1 MAIIYADEEQEEA
14 GINYGIDTIIPED
27 KQKEFFIQDWM
38 RREKRGNGEA
48 IWAYTKHVPEG
59 LAGFA
64 EEASE
69 AWNEGSLIS
78 SMFGFGEEE
87 GEASE
92 AWRTLLRSPELGAR
106 DTFNSFK
113 AIIGNIKDHF
123 NNDVS
128 LEERAERSWER
139 HKKELDYHQIARPAF
154 INAVTKKFPKKLSF
168 LADVADATNAL
179 PSAFALKGGSKAV
192 RGLAK
197 GGVGATGYA
206 LDGVGNGLVK
216 ISDAL
221 GLPKKLSEKAKVG
234 GGYSVLQGASIAGT
248 LGGVT
253 TPIVAPIAGAIAT
266 SYAGEVL
273 TKIAGK
279 TAQEFGTIAKIFSQP
294 SSHSRFL
301 HRLATSD
308 KVSKATRKSA
318 SALYKMK
325 GTQLYDIAF
334 DSFVAGLG
342 AGAMQIGMEGLK
354 GKSAEDVG
362 YATGMGIGFGSPIGL
377 AGQRGSGKSKEDY
390 NPDGSLSD
398 RSLQGIDNYI
408 VKKQKLGDHE
418 TINAIKGLEDDSL
431 IALSTLDETAELGN
445 FRMMLASQD
454 LIVDAINKSRSADIE
469 VPKVKVGRVPPA
481 MYDQKSR
488 TIYINKDHIK
498 EGTQIA
504 SNIFLHEHGHHAMRE
519 LLGSA
524 PMTRRAILEG
534 FSDEGGT
541 EFSYKDENGK
551 SIGSI
556 RVNDEAFQF
565 AKDYATKILPSL
577 PDVAHALGFTGKL
590 DAQGNLVDIEYNG
603 DGDAGLLSEEIGA
616 EQWSIATQENPNAFE
631 GMNKSIRHS
640 LFSAMKTALT
650 KMGVLEPKSGKG
662 VSSVISRAMLKNDNV
677 KKVFDN
683 YVKEKAKHLGE
694 RSDAI
699 EKGRK
704 HSPEKGQKSDERFT
718 QLFGGVGVNLAVASH
733 FHVKD
738 TEQYN
743 QLLEADKLRNEG
755 ENPSSFT
762 GIGKGN
768 EGKNLHWKTRQVFGM
783 SGKYNNSVT
792 SIIDMI
798 QSAIDGRKMLKFGY
812 RSASFLK
819 KSDYNAFFER
829 SVTPYAWQISPKKP
843 YNRLGRTIY
852 PNLKVMAY
860 DADVVESN
868 IEIMA
873 HAGLLPDGQS
883 VSDFKQAFARHAKEV
898 LTEVGDEGRINP
910 LGQGE
915 NELFTMAM
923 GMKES
928 GERIIDPAR
937 NEWFSDPERNK
948 MKNAFKSYD
957 VSALAGLSSQNRD
970 GYAYDYKN
978 AKFNYMPMLSGDG
991 SSQSTI
997 PPKKKKYITANR
1009 TDGFIALPSAFDR
1022 YTDKEI
1028 ETILQDPESDFNIE
1042 GESLNEALIE
1052 WALNPHEDNQNQ
1064 VDRIGSFLIG
1074 ATKGNEDIFATQKID
1089 FGLGMEAP
1097 MDATF
1102 NPQSRIEWKKDSYE
1116 ALRYELEQVLS
1127 NYDGIKVELDS
1138 GFSLSQVEAWKQQLV
1153 TEDDVIDDYG
1163 VTFKITDKNT
1173 EAKIKDGWKG
1183 GASFRINI
1191 SQENKTQDFPFV
1203 IRLDTTDLGK
1213 EGAGQFGSV
1222 FSGKKIYQALYD
1234 FADQVG
1240 VPIVHM
1246 DLTSV
1251 NDLRTTSARLSQLLK
1266 SKGKEHISF
1275 HENKRGEYKF
1285 NQNYYTDE
1293 VLTNDTNSD
1302 SYVRLVT
1309 AFALK
1314 ERDEVR
1320 SKIQEIH
1327 KDEINPQLR
1336 MELQGLNDQET
1347 SYTDLDYFNLLDA
1360 FRYDFDTGNYMA
1372 IDHRSIKG
1380 NDIAKEYKVFPKGDA
1395 TRDETIKWYNDPQ
1408 TMHLIHPLMRRT
1420 EDYKGKQDFGIIKFL
1435 KTYGA
1440 LEMGVGETTFKRA
1453 IITNT
1458 ILRATEGNQLFSNDH
1473 KLKTTD
1479 ESYQR
1484 RHLGQGLFFLPEL
1497 PTFQENGIT
1506 YTIPLPPRKLLDNN
1520 GKRIFGERIYH
1531 GSASEYQYP
1540 DLKKVGQATGNSGF
1554 LGLGYYGHVEPDD
1567 TENYGE
1573 NIYSF
1578 EKLPDNEFLKSHN
1591 SINTQHPD
1599 IITKLDKLFDSRIKG
1614 QEQSL
1619 AQVWNRFYTKNKT
1632 NFIDPFNGKEIVSIN
1647 IHPEWN
1653 ENNAITLYHGLVNIY
1668 NPEKQKT
1675 VHLDKS
1681 FDFKK
1686 NSKPFLV
1693 VNHILGLAGIHGQES
1708 PTNMYGSYIDHS
1720 SEFVVFDAYH
1730 LRDFKREQS
1739 SQIHFMPEPSWSAGV
1754 KDGKL
1759 DMDVT
1764 KMSRADIDLLMDAD
1778 REFQENGYNSKY
1790 FKEWHQGGLLT
1801 QKDSAEPIVLI
1812 HGHSDRMTERGN
1824 FNEEIGDQVHRY
1836 GSIQAFFTDR
1846 QERVGRGSNMSPQN
1860 NESTFVIKGKK
1871 MWDTD
1876 NPMHQNL
1883 ISEWWREMP
1892 LEDRQQY
1899 IGTSFNGANLPDVID
1914 SVIWKWRNWS
1924 PSSRYKKTRLPN
1936 LVPYL
1941 TKLFEGDEI
1950 LNDGTGRLDTP
1961 DGRFLESIIDKSFNE
1976 KLNKAFIE
1984 GRIGKSDA
1992 LANLPPKAM
2001 EEIVMQGYHESG
2013 VNWNM
2018 FESPSSIETNISD
2031 PSKTTDNSINTYLYK
2046 NHGFDLFRMHEEYGG
2061 RTYAVVDAKSQ
2072 AKVWGDEGDLKRQE
2086 FTFANEGSI
2095 LAMPYTML
2103 TDDTAQHFDDL
2114 IVDMRKNSYGFT
2126 IDQSNLIHA
2135 KTGYVVAPEKETEFI
2150 IPSQEMNRTALWN
2163 YIKTH
2168 AHRFKKDGAHLGGWL
2183 SDKRGFMLDVAFPVN
2198 NYLDAVRMAIW
2209 GNQDSIYDIETQTEI
2224 KTRKSDGELSVPENF
2239 PISTEEVRG
2248 QAPKNALAFA
2258 DARWRN
2264 KGVVRH
2270 ESIESDRGQISDEVR
2285 KSMINSLNFMPSV
2298 PSEVMSKDTKMNFP
2312 MLSYDNEKTEIG
2324 LTKNSKNWTQSHWD
2338 QYFADN
2344 ALADAMMKK
2353 LGKRYATPE
2362 NWEKIHQLRLNSVS
2376 SFEMPAPPTKF
2387 LDYVNNI
2394 DQLVDWLDSTMAT
2407 NPEFIELAKEGYQSA
2422 TALHKIVK
2430 PPEMIAQS
2438 FIWGLLSRMLDPYN
2452 QEAGWLRTTNYK
2464 PMWNAIFQSI
2474 DGNYEMEKGTFYDMS
2489 SIADEKYGDGW
2500 RTQKGYKD
2508 FDVKIA
2514 ELELDIEPKI
2524 DFRSVAESSSLYN
2537 EALKLEVPKAKLN
2550 KLRTRIVNQLKKKE
2564 KKRVDKAK
2572 EKITA
2577 IGKQKKAYIE
2587 SRIKKLPKK
2596 ERVALASEA
2605 ERRNIEDQPDTF
2617 TDIVANMFNDQKSP
2631 VSAGNNAK
2639 QNIQAIH
2646 DMLVKWNGRWKEL
2659 TGIFNDKSL
2668 NGQQIREKMWSN
2680 GFLGAGVKD
2689 KVTSF
2694 VIALMADPNVVIM
2707 DRWQFVNVWEHQ
2719 IQGAVQNRL
2728 QKVNEIIADPETSKS
2743 AKDFA
2748 EKQKKEYVKFG
2759 VSPYRV
2765 DAKGV
2770 PEDRSGYY
2778 KTVGSQLDDPVEHA
2792 MYRTLE
2798 FMFSDL
2804 AKQVGKKRQDY
2815 AWIDSAFAMHWVTW
2829 NMIKKEAVGHSSFD
2843 ILGELAVAGK
2853 FPATEADRD
2862 AFVDD
2867 FMGRPKYT
2875 EKNERLPKQEKT
2887 RRTRFVQDAYGK
2899 PIEEIKETNL
2909 EGEENIYFK
2918 GV

>member
-48 IWAYTKHVPEG
+48 IWAFTKHVPEG
-59 LAGFA
+59 LEGFA

-78 SMFGFGEEE
+78 SMLGFGEEE

-123 NNDVS
+123 NNDLS
-128 LEERAERSWER
+128 LEERAERGWER
-139 HKKELDYHQIARPAF
+139 HKKELDYNQVAREAF
-154 INAVTKKFPKKLSF
+154 IKATTNKFQKKLSF
-168 LADVADATNAL
+168 LADVTDATNVL

-362 YATGMGIGFGSPIGL
+362 YATGMGIGFGSPVGL
-377 AGQRGSGKSKEDY
+377 AGQRGSGKSKADY
-390 NPDGSLSD
+390 NPDGSMSD

-408 VKKQKLGDHE
+408 VKKQRLGDQE
-418 TINAIKGLEDDSL
+418 TIKAIKGLEDDSL

-454 LIVDAINKSRSADIE
+454 LIVDAINKSRSVDIE

-488 TIYINKDHIK
+488 TIYINKDQIK

-556 RVNDEAFQF
+556 KVNDEAFQF

-662 VSSVISRAMLKNDNV
+662 VSSVISKAMLKNDNV

-704 HSPEKGQKSDERFT
+704 HSPEEGQKSDERFT

-792 SIIDMI
+792 SIIDML

-883 VSDFKQAFARHAKEV
+883 VSDFKQAFAQHAQNV

-910 LGQGE
+910 LGHGE

-957 VSALAGLSSQNRD
+957 ISALAGLSSQNRD

-991 SSQSTI
+991 SNQSTI
-997 PPKKKKYITANR
+997 PPKKKKYVTQR
-1009 TDGFIALPSAFDR
+1009 QTDGFIALPSAFDQ
-1022 YTDKEI
+1022 YTNKEI

-1042 GESLNEALIE
+1042 GESLNESLIE
-1052 WALNPHEDNQNQ
+1052 WALNPHENQRDQ

-1074 ATKGNEDIFATQKID
+1074 ATKGNEDIFANQKLDFKSLQDNESGTQ
-1089 FGLGMEAP
+1089 
-1097 MDATF
+1097 T
-1102 NPQSRIEWKKDSYE
+1102 R
-1116 ALRYELEQVLS
+1116 
-1127 NYDGIKVELDS
+1127 
-1138 GFSLSQVEAWKQQLV
+1138 KQQLDNLGLELENVLSDYSGISV
-1153 TEDDVIDDYG
+1153 TPELLWKEDDDEAYG
-1163 VTFKITDKNT
+1163 VRY
-1173 EAKIKDGWKG
+1173 KIKDNNTENQHILGNKG
-1183 GASFRINI
+1183 TASFSVNI
-1191 SQENKTQDFPFV
+1191 MKQVYQDAKITLPQPPFI
-1203 IRLDTTDLGK
+1203 IRLDTSNLGK
-1213 EGAGQFGSV
+1213 MGMGKLDNTSV

-1234 FADQVG
+1234 FSDKVG
-1240 VPIVHM
+1240 IPIVHM
-1246 DLTSV
+1246 DLSSV
-1251 NDLRTTSARLSQLLK
+1251 NDLRTASARLSQLLK
-1266 SKGKEHISF
+1266 SKNKNHITF
-1275 HENKRGEYKF
+1275 HKKKGDGAYGANELSNYSF
-1285 NQNYYTDE
+1285 NQYYDDDQI
-1293 VLTNDTNSD
+1293 LTNDINSD
-1302 SYVRLVT
+1302 SYVRLIT
-1309 AFALK
+1309 AFALR

-1320 SKIQEIH
+1320 MKIQEVHSSSISP
-1327 KDEINPQLR
+1327 DLVFDLEDLNPAGKVDG
-1336 MELQGLNDQET
+1336 EGE
-1347 SYTDLDYFNLLDA
+1347 SVYFNLLDA
-1360 FRYDFDTGNYMA
+1360 FRYDFDTGNFMA
-1372 IDHRSIKG
+1372 IDHRPKS
-1380 NDIAKEYKVFPKGDA
+1380 DVRKEYQIFPKAKA
-1395 TRDETIKWYNDPQ
+1395 TRDETIKWYSDPQ
-1408 TMHLIHPLMRRT
+1408 NDHLIHPLMRKVEGEKR
-1420 EDYKGKQDFGIIKFL
+1420 FGLVKYL
-1435 KTYGA
+1435 LNYGG
-1440 LEMGVGETTFKRA
+1440 LEEGVGETTFKRA

-1458 ILRATEGNQLFSNDH
+1458 IKRAVEENSSFAIRRGAHN
-1473 KLKTTD
+1473 LKTNNET
-1479 ESYQR
+1479 YQR
-1484 RHLGQGLFFLPEL
+1484 RKLDDSLFFLPEL

-1506 YTIPLPPRKLLDNN
+1506 YTIPLPPKNLLGKN
-1520 GKRIFGERIYH
+1520 GKRKFGERIYH

-1540 DLKKVGQATGNSGF
+1540 DLKKVGQTTGNSGF
-1554 LGLGYYGHVEPDD
+1554 LGLGYYGHVEPSD

-1599 IITKLDKLFDSRIKG
+1599 IINKLDKLFDSRIKG

-1632 NFIDPFNGKEIVSIN
+1632 NFIDPFNGKEIESIN
-1647 IHPEWN
+1647 ILPEWN

-1675 VHLDKS
+1675 IHLDKS

-1686 NSKPFLV
+1686 NSEPFLV

-1730 LRDFKREQS
+1730 LRDFKREQA

-1778 REFQENGYNSKY
+1778 KEFQEKGYNSKY

-1812 HGHSDRMTERGN
+1812 HGHSERMTERGN
-1824 FNEEIGDQVHRY
+1824 FNEEIGDQTHRY

-1846 QERVGRGSNMSPQN
+1846 QERVGRGSNMSPKN

-1883 ISEWWREMP
+1883 ISEWWRDMP

-1899 IGTSFNGANLPDVID
+1899 IGTSFNGVNLPDVID
-1914 SVIWKWRNWS
+1914 SIIWKWRNHS

-1936 LVPYL
+1936 LVSYL
-1941 TKLFEGDEI
+1941 TKLFEGDKV

-1961 DGRFLESIIDKSFNE
+1961 EGRFLESITDKSFTE
-1976 KLNKAFIE
+1976 KINKAFIE
-1984 GRIGKSDA
+1984 SRREESDA

-2013 VNWNM
+2013 VNWNL

-2031 PSKTTDNSINTYLYK
+2031 PSKTTDNSINTYLHK
-2046 NHGFDLFRMHEEYGG
+2046 KHGFDLFRMHEEYGG
-2061 RTYAVVDAKSQ
+2061 RTYAVVDANAQ
-2072 AKVWGDEGDLKRQE
+2072 AKIWGDEGDLKRQE
-2086 FTFANEGSI
+2086 FTFSNEGSI

-2114 IVDMRKNSYGFT
+2114 IVDMRKNPYGFT

-2183 SDKRGFMLDVAFPVN
+2183 SDQRGFMLDVAFPVN

-2209 GNQDSIYDIETQTEI
+2209 GDQDSIYDIETQTEI
-2224 KTRKSDGELSVPENF
+2224 KTRKDGELSVPENF

-2248 QAPKNALAFA
+2248 QAPENALAFA
-2258 DARWRN
+2258 NARWRN
-2264 KGVVRH
+2264 KGIVRH
-2270 ESIESDRGQISDEVR
+2270 ESIESDSGQISDEVR
-2285 KSMINSLNFMPSV
+2285 NSMINSLNFMPSV

-2324 LTKNSKNWTQSHWD
+2324 LTKNSKNWTQSHWN

-2376 SFEMPAPPTKF
+2376 SFEIPAPPTKF

-2514 ELELDIEPKI
+2514 EMQLDIEPKI
-2524 DFRSVAESSSLYN
+2524 DFRSVAESSSLYI

-2596 ERVALASEA
+2596 ERVAFASEA
-2605 ERRNIEDQPDTF
+2605 ERRNIYDQPDTF

-2728 QKVNEIIADPETSKS
+2728 QKVNEILADPEASKS

-2778 KTVGSQLDDPVEHA
+2778 KTIGSQLDDPVEHA

-2798 FMFSDL
+2798 YMFSDL

-2843 ILGELAVAGK
+2843 ILGELAIAGK
-2853 FPATEADRD
+2853 FPATSADRD

-2875 EKNERLPKQEKT
+2875 EKNERLPKQQKT

>member
-1 MAIIYADEEQEEA
+1 MIDYSKLEESFKESDK
-14 GINYGIDTIIPED
+14 IDYKTETITPED
-27 KQKEFFIQDWM
+27 REKEYFIQDWM
-38 RREKRGNGEA
+38 RRENRGYGEA
-48 IWAYTKHVPEG
+48 MWEFAKAVPEG
-59 LAGFA
+59 LSDYVT
-64 EEASE
+64 EEIPQ
-69 AWNEGSLIS
+69 AWNGKSMTMSMLGLGDKDGDMADAWGS
-78 SMFGFGEEE
+78 FF
-87 GEASE
+87 
-92 AWRTLLRSPELGAR
+92 RSAELGAR
-106 DTFNSFK
+106 DTYNSYK
-113 AIIGNIKDHF
+113 VMVGNIKDHF
-123 NNDVS
+123 NSELS
-128 LEERAERSWER
+128 LEQRAERAWSR
-139 HKKELDYHQIARPAF
+139 HKFEMNYFNDAREAF
-154 INAVTKKFPKKLSF
+154 IKATTNQFQNKVSF
-168 LADVADATNAL
+168 LADFTDATNLLPSAIAL
-179 PSAFALKGGSKAV
+179 KGGSKMVRKGLKESAKASAFALKGVGD
-192 RGLAK
+192 GLLK
-197 GGVGATGYA
+197 T
-206 LDGVGNGLVK
+206 
-216 ISDAL
+216 SDVL
-221 GLPKKLSEKAKVG
+221 GLPKKLSDNAKIG

-248 LGGVT
+248 LGGIT
-253 TPIVAPIAGAIAT
+253 TPIVAPIASAISF

-279 TAQEFGTIAKIFSQP
+279 TGRELGEIASIFSQP

-308 KVSKATRKSA
+308 KVSKATRKTA
-318 SALYKMK
+318 TALYNMK
-325 GTQLYDIAF
+325 GTQMYDIAF

-342 AGAMQIGMEGLK
+342 AGAMQIAMEGLK
-354 GKSAEDVG
+354 GKSAEEVG
-362 YATGMGIGFGSPIGL
+362 YATGMGMGMGSPVGAIG
-377 AGQRGSGKSKEDY
+377 GQRGSGKSRSAF
-390 NPDGSLSD
+390 NSDGSLSE
-398 RSLQGIDNYI
+398 RSQTGVDNYI
-408 VKKQKLGDHE
+408 AKKKQQGNRE
-418 TINAIKGLEDDSL
+418 TAEAIKGLDDMSKV
-431 IALSTLDETAELGN
+431 ALTTLDELAGLGN
-445 FRMMLASQD
+445 FRMELVSDDFARET
-454 LIVDAINKSRSADIE
+454 INKNRSPDIK
-469 VPKVKVGRVPPA
+469 VPKVKEGKVPPA
-481 MYDQKSR
+481 FYDGKSR
-488 TIYINKDHIK
+488 TIYINEKYIK
-498 EGTQIA
+498 EGTKIA
-504 SNIFLHEHGHHAMRE
+504 SQKFLHEHGHHAMKE

-524 PMTRRAILEG
+524 PMTRRAILEKYQDDNG
-534 FSDEGGT
+534 V
-541 EFSYKDENGK
+541 EFIYTDENGK
-551 SIGSI
+551 NLGGVK
-556 RVNDEAFQF
+556 VNKEAFQF
-565 AKDYATKILPSL
+565 AKDYAMAIMPSI
-577 PDVAHALGFTGKL
+577 PEYAHQLGFTGQL
-590 DAQGNLVDIEYNG
+590 DNKGNLVDVNYNG
-603 DGDAGLLSEEIGA
+603 KGDAGLLSEEIGA
-616 EQWSIATQENPNAFE
+616 EQWSLATQENPNAFAN
-631 GMNKSIRHS
+631 MNKGIRHS
-640 LFSAMKTALT
+640 LFDAMKTALT
-650 KMGVLEPKSGKG
+650 KMGVLDPKTEKHAKSI
-662 VSSVISRAMLKNDNV
+662 ISEAMLSNDKV
-677 KKVFDN
+677 KKVFNN
-683 YVKEKAKHLGE
+683 YTKEKQKHLAQRAE
-694 RSDAI
+694 DI
-699 EKGRK
+699 ETGRK
-704 HSPEKGQKSDERFT
+704 HAPEDGQTANERFT
-718 QLFGGVGVNLAVASH
+718 QLFGGIGVNMALASH

-738 TEQYN
+738 STQYN
-743 QLLEADKLRNEG
+743 QLLEADALRSNEG
-755 ENPSSFT
+755 EAGKFT

-783 SGKYNNSVT
+783 SGKYNNAVNSV
-792 SIIDMI
+792 IDMI
-798 QSAIDGRKMLKFGY
+798 QSAIDKRQMLKFGY
-812 RSASFLK
+812 RSASWK
-819 KSDYNAFFER
+819 NRSDYNPFFER

-843 YNRLGRTIY
+843 YTRMGRTIY

-860 DADVVESN
+860 DADIVENN

-873 HAGLLPDGQS
+873 HAGLLPDGISVDDFKRNFAEHAQS
-883 VSDFKQAFARHAKEV
+883 VLSES
-898 LTEVGDEGRINP
+898 TDEGQINP
-910 LGQGE
+910 LGKGE
-915 NELFTMAM
+915 NELYVMAM

-928 GERIIDPAR
+928 GERIVDPNN

-957 VSALAGLSSQNRD
+957 VSALAGLNTENRS

-978 AKFNYMPMLSGDG
+978 AKFNYMPMLSGQG
-991 SSQSTI
+991 SENSTI
-997 PPKKKKYITANR
+997 PSKGKKKYVTSNK
-1009 TDGFIALPSAFDR
+1009 TNGFIALPSSFDR

-1028 ETILQDPESDFNIE
+1028 ETILRDPDSDFNID
-1042 GESLNEALIE
+1042 GESLNESLIE

-1074 ATKGNEDIFATQKID
+1074 ATKGNQDIFATQKID
-1089 FGLGMEAP
+1089 FGLGMEP
-1097 MDATF
+1097 PIDAEY
-1102 NPQSRIEWKKDSYE
+1102 NEQARIDWKKDSYE
-1116 ALRYELEQVLS
+1116 ALGNELEQVLS

-1138 GFSLSQVEAWKQQLV
+1138 RFKWHQVVDIDGNQLV
-1153 TEDDVIDDYG
+1153 NEDQIIDDYG
-1163 VTFKITDKNT
+1163 ITYKITDSNS
-1173 EAKIKDGWKG
+1173 EAKIKDGRKG
-1183 GASFRINI
+1183 GASFKINI
-1191 SQENKTQDFPFV
+1191 INERKDQDFPFV

-1213 EGAGQFGSV
+1213 EGTGQFGSV

-1240 VPIVHM
+1240 IPIVHL

-1251 NDLRTTSARLSQLLK
+1251 NDLRTASARLSQLLK
-1266 SKGKEHISF
+1266 SKNKDHISF
-1275 HENKRGEYKF
+1275 HESKRGEYKF
-1285 NQNYYTDE
+1285 NQSDYTDE
-1293 VLTNDTNSD
+1293 VLVDSTNSD
-1302 SYVRLVT
+1302 SYVRLIT

-1320 SKIQEIH
+1320 ARIAEVHMDDITSDLAQEL
-1327 KDEINPQLR
+1327 E
-1336 MELQGLNDQET
+1336 GLNDQDST
-1347 SYTDLDYFNLLDA
+1347 YTDLEYLNLLDA
-1360 FRYDFDTGNYMA
+1360 FRYDFDTGNYLA
-1372 IDHRSIKG
+1372 IDHRKGQG
-1380 NDIAKEYKVFPKGDA
+1380 NDIGKEYLVFPKGDA
-1395 TRDETIKWYNDPQ
+1395 TRSETKEWYENPQ
-1408 TMHLIHPLMRRT
+1408 TMHLIHPLMRRSA
-1420 EDYKGKQDFGIIKFL
+1420 DKNDFGLIKYL

-1440 LEMGVGETTFKRA
+1440 LQLGVGETSFKRA

-1458 ILRATEGNQLFSNDH
+1458 ILRATEGNDMFANDH
-1473 KLKTTD
+1473 KLKTNNET
-1479 ESYQR
+1479 YQR
-1484 RHLGQGLFFLPEL
+1484 RNLGQGLF
-1497 PTFQENGIT
+1497 
-1506 YTIPLPPRKLLDNN
+1506 
-1520 GKRIFGERIYH
+1520 
-1531 GSASEYQYP
+1531 
-1540 DLKKVGQATGNSGF
+1540 
-1554 LGLGYYGHVEPDD
+1554 
-1567 TENYGE
+1567 
-1573 NIYSF
+1573 
-1578 EKLPDNEFLKSHN
+1578 
-1591 SINTQHPD
+1591 
-1599 IITKLDKLFDSRIKG
+1599 
-1614 QEQSL
+1614 
-1619 AQVWNRFYTKNKT
+1619 
-1632 NFIDPFNGKEIVSIN
+1632 
-1647 IHPEWN
+1647 
-1653 ENNAITLYHGLVNIY
+1653 
-1668 NPEKQKT
+1668 
-1675 VHLDKS
+1675 
-1681 FDFKK
+1681 
-1686 NSKPFLV
+1686 
-1693 VNHILGLAGIHGQES
+1693 
-1708 PTNMYGSYIDHS
+1708 
-1720 SEFVVFDAYH
+1720 
-1730 LRDFKREQS
+1730 
-1739 SQIHFMPEPSWSAGV
+1739 FMPEPSWSAGV
-1754 KDGKL
+1754 KDGRL
-1759 DMDVT
+1759 EMDVT

-1778 REFQENGYNSKY
+1778 KEFQENGYNSKY

-1801 QKDSAEPIVLI
+1801 KEDSSEPIKLI
-1812 HGHSDRMTERGN
+1812 HGHSDTMTHRGN
-1824 FNEEIGDQVHRY
+1824 FRDDIGDQTHRY

-1892 LEDRQQY
+1892 LEDRKQY
-1899 IGTSFNGANLPDVID
+1899 IGTSFNGVNIADVID
-1914 SVIWKWRNWS
+1914 SVVWQWRTHS
-1924 PSSRYKKTRLPN
+1924 PSSRYRKTKIPT
-1936 LVPYL
+1936 LVSYL
-1941 TKLFEGDEI
+1941 TKLFEGDKI
-1950 LNDGTGRLDTP
+1950 LNDGAGRLDSP
-1961 DGRFLESIIDKSFNE
+1961 MGRFMESVMDQSFKEN
-1976 KLNKAFIE
+1976 LNKVFIA
-1984 GRIGKSDA
+1984 GRRGEDDV

-2001 EEIVMQGYHESG
+2001 EEIVMQGYHEKG
-2013 VNWNM
+2013 LNLNM

-2031 PSKTTDNSINTYLYK
+2031 PSKSTDNSINTYLHK
-2046 NHGFDLFRMHEEYGG
+2046 KHGFDLFKMHEEYGG

-2086 FTFANEGSI
+2086 FTFANEGTI

-2103 TDDTAQHFDDL
+2103 TDDTAQHFDNL
-2114 IVDMRKNSYGFT
+2114 IEDMRKNPYGFT

-2150 IPSQEMNRTALWN
+2150 IPNQEMNRTALWN

-2183 SDKRGFMLDVAFPVN
+2183 SDDRGFMLDVAFPVN

-2209 GNQDSIYDIETQTEI
+2209 GDQDSIYDIDTETEI
-2224 KTRKSDGELSVPENF
+2224 KTRKDDGELSVPENF
-2239 PISTEEVRG
+2239 PFTTEEVRG
-2248 QAPKNALAFA
+2248 QAPKDALAFA

-2264 KGVVRH
+2264 KGAIRH
-2270 ESIESDRGQISDEVR
+2270 ESIEANRGQISDGVR
-2285 KSMINSLNFMPSV
+2285 KSMLNSLLFMPSV

-2312 MLSYDNEKTEIG
+2312 MLSYDNDKTEIQ

-2338 QYFADN
+2338 QYFSDN

-2376 SFEMPAPPTKF
+2376 SFDIPAPPTKF
-2387 LDYVNNI
+2387 LDYVNDI
-2394 DQLVDWLDSTMAT
+2394 DQLIGWLDSTMAT
-2407 NPEFIELAKEGYQSA
+2407 NPEFIELAKEGYESA
-2422 TALHKIVK
+2422 KELHDIVK

-2489 SIADEKYGDGW
+2489 AVADEKYGAGW
-2500 RTQKGYKD
+2500 RSQKGYKD
-2508 FDVKIA
+2508 FDVKIG
-2514 ELELDIEPKI
+2514 ELESEIEPTKI
-2524 DFRSVAESSSLYN
+2524 DYRSLAESSPLYQEAVSLG
-2537 EALKLEVPKAKLN
+2537 ELPKSKLN
-2550 KLRTRIVNQLKKKE
+2550 KLRTRIVNKLKKKE
-2564 KKRVDKAK
+2564 KKRVDKIK
-2572 EKITA
+2572 DRLTA
-2577 IGKQKKAYIE
+2577 IGKQKKAYID

-2668 NGQQIREKMWSN
+2668 NGQQIREKMWST

-2728 QKVNEIIADPETSKS
+2728 QKVNEIIADPEASKT
-2743 AKDFA
+2743 AKEFA

-2778 KTVGSQLDDPVEHA
+2778 KTIGSQLDDPVEHA

-2798 FMFSDL
+2798 YMFSDL
-2804 AKQVGKKRQDY
+2804 AKQVGKKRKDY